1 MQTAGYICKDTVFF
15 LFLLV
20 YLDIGEGEFNQGV
33 LDFNFDTSASAVGRS
48 FEIKV
53 SQIKCESPNR

>member
-1 MQTAGYICKDTVFF
+1 MQKYGCLEI
-15 LFLLV
+15 LFISV